1 MLKRITN
8 MTKRRTCCWQIAVVL
23 LMLGVIISP
32 AVSAEQ
38 ARVGVF
44 ECPPFVIKD
53 GDNSYSGLSI
63 LLWQKMADLLDY
75 EYTVESYNLDELLK
89 GVADG
94 EIDIGVSCLSITQD
108 REKFLDFSHS
118 FYETHLAIAV
128 KEKGPLVFIGN
139 LLTSRNVWIVILIIL
154 GAAALVGS
162 IYYLLEHKVNDKF
175 YSLSSPS
182 GKILEV
188 FMLGLLSVT
197 KGPFSYF
204 LFTTTAGK
212 VITVILSI
220 ATTFFL
226 AGITAILAS
235 SLTIQSMRSDIK
247 HPRDLVHKEVGAIT
261 ASVSSE
267 LLETHGVLHQTF
279 DSIQD
284 MLKALD
290 SGEIE
295 AILTDNAV
303 LNYQLK
309 KEKAAGNY
317 RKISILPYQF
327 AKQNYGFALKE
338 ENAIEEMLNQALL
351 EVRKSQEWSQAIDE
365 YFSSE

>member
-1 MLKRITN
+1 MCKRIAPWW
-8 MTKRRTCCWQIAVVL
+8 KIAFFVVI
-23 LMLGVIISP
+23 LGVST
-32 AVSAEQ
+32 AHAENANQ

-44 ECPPFVIKD
+44 ECPPFVIKES
-53 GDNSYSGLSI
+53 DNSYSGLSI
-63 LLWQKMADLLDY
+63 LLWQKIANRLNY
-75 EYTVESYNLDELLK
+75 NYTVESYTLEELLR

-94 EIDIGVSCLSITQD
+94 EIDVGVSCLSITQE

-128 KEKGPLVFIGN
+128 KDKGPLVFIGN
-139 LLTSRNVWIVILIIL
+139 ILTNRQVWIVILAIL
-154 GAAALVGS
+154 GAAAIVGAV
-162 IYYLLEHKVNDKF
+162 YYLLEHKVNDKF

-182 GKILEV
+182 GKVLEAL
-188 FMLGLLSVT
+188 MLGLLSVT

-204 LFTTTAGK
+204 LFTTTAGR
-212 VITVILSI
+212 VITVFLSI
-220 ATTFFL
+220 VTTFFL

-267 LLETHGVLHQTF
+267 LLHSHGVLHQTF
-279 DSIQD
+279 GTIQD

-309 KEKAAGNY
+309 QEKARGNY
-317 RKISILPYQF
+317 RDISILPYQF

-338 ENAIEEMLNQALL
+338 DNTTEEMLNQALL
-351 EVRKSQEWSQAIDE
+351 EVRKSQEWTQALDE